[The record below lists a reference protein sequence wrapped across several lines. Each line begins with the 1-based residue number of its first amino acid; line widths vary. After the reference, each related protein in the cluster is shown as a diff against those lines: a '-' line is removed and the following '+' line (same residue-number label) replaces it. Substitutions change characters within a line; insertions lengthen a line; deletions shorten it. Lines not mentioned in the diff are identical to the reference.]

1 MYFSVSKIL
10 LIVGSIYVVKSVDDG
25 KRGKVQ
31 KIKETIKKGQDTQ
44 HQL

>member
-10 LIVGSIYVVKSVDDG
+10 LIVGSIYVAKSVDDG
-25 KRGKVQ
+25 ERGKVQ
-31 KIKETIKKGQDTQ
+31 KIKETIKKGQDAQ